1 MRYADHIVI
10 DERERAAAWQDG
22 RAALELIL
30 RGPYEPQT
38 LLSLLGE
45 FDVRTSLTGAG
56 QCVVLTASA
65 ENYRT
70 ALAEVLSRTAAPLV
84 LVLSNADPAHFADAL
99 EAGADDVIG
108 GGCQPRELIARV
120 RNALRRAGRPPG
132 NVLRIADL
140 EIVPEQRI
148 VRRGTREVQ
157 LSKTECALLLSVA
170 RREGRVV
177 ASDTLSEE
185 VWGKP
190 TSRASLHTYVS
201 YLRRKVDLPSRRSIV
216 QTVRGVGYAIN
227 R

>member
-1 MRYADHIVI
+1 VI
-10 DERERAAAWQDG
+10 DERDRSAVWEDG
-22 RAALELIL
+22 RISLELIL

-38 LLSLLGE
+38 MLSLLGE
-45 FDVRTSLTGAG
+45 FDVRTSLTGTG
-56 QCVVLTASA
+56 RCVVLTASG
-65 ENYRT
+65 ENYRA
-70 ALAEVLSRTAAPLV
+70 ALAEVLKQTAAPVV
-84 LVLSNADPAHFADAL
+84 LVLSDDDTAHFAEAL
-99 EAGADDVIG
+99 EAGADDVIAG
-108 GGCQPRELIARV
+108 ACEPRELIARV
-120 RNALRRAGRPPG
+120 RNALRRAGRAPS

-177 ASDTLSEE
+177 TSDILSEE